1 MHFLIVHSGFHSSV
15 IMEVSQMAD
24 NSRAINR
31 VFTRKVICDLL
42 QYKQNNVFDYVV
54 KRYINDPESK
64 KHGQL
69 VSEIYAHLGKQQRNE
84 YYYINTLLN
93 KLLDGIHNVNTT
105 TAFSQVHIG
114 HSIADFV
121 MINGEGQV
129 YEIKSDLDNFNRLND
144 QLSDYYRAFS
154 KVSVLV
160 SIRELERVKH
170 ILSTFGD
177 MGDAVG
183 IYVLSEHGTIF
194 NKERSRE
201 PIEFNDILDHTNIF
215 KLLRK
220 HEYESVLLRYYG
232 QIPQSDPVFHFKTC
246 LKYFEKMPI
255 LDAQK
260 LAYQE
265 LKKRNKITVEEFGTI
280 QSELKSVIYF
290 SGLVRKLP
298 ELNKLLQ
305 TEYGR

>member
-1 MHFLIVHSGFHSSV
+1 
-15 IMEVSQMAD
+15 MAD
-24 NSRAINR
+24 SSRAINR

-42 QYKQNNVFDYVV
+42 QGKQNDVFDYVV
-54 KRYINDPESK
+54 KRYIDDPESK
-64 KHGQL
+64 KHGEL
-69 VSEIYAHLGKQQRNE
+69 ISEIYAHLGKQQRNE
-84 YYYINTLLN
+84 YYYMNTLLN

-105 TAFSQVHIG
+105 AAFSQIHIG

-121 MINGEGQV
+121 MINGEGRV
-129 YEIKSDLDNFNRLND
+129 YEIKSDLDNFDRLCD

-160 SIRELERVKH
+160 SIHELEKVKQV
-170 ILSTFGD
+170 LSTFGD

-183 IYVLSEHGTIF
+183 IYVLSEQSTIF

-201 PIEFNDILDHTNIF
+201 PVEFNDMLDHANIF

-220 HEYESVLLRYYG
+220 REYENVLLRYFG
-232 QIPQSDPVFHFKTC
+232 QVPHSEPVFHFKIC
-246 LKYFEKMPI
+246 LESFEKIPI
-255 LDAQK
+255 RNAQK

-265 LKKRNKITVEEFGTI
+265 MKKRNRITVEEFGLI

-298 ELNKLLQ
+298 ELNELLQ
-305 TEYGR
+305 TRYGR